1 MLNDNEWKL
10 MKQLTKI
17 LQPFYD
23 ATKLLGGKEEEVKR
37 NLYHLLHHYWEN
49 PAKEGMI
56 SALLDPRV
64 KDLNFVSSLK
74 KEGIISLLRDEYQ
87 FVKESEEFATSTTLN
102 NDDLDLLESNNSIFI
117 DMFTESQSAKNE
129 INDYL
134 SLQQLSPKTDSYK

>member
-1 MLNDNEWKL
+1 
-10 MKQLTKI
+10 
-17 LQPFYD
+17 
-23 ATKLLGGKEEEVKR
+23 
-37 NLYHLLHHYWEN
+37 
-49 PAKEGMI
+49 MI